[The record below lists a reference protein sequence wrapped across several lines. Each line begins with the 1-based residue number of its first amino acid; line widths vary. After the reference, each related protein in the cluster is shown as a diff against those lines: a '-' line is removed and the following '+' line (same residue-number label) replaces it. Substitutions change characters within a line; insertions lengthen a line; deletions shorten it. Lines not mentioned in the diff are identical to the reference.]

1 MPDEPPVEVIRAA
14 VEAVVPSVD
23 GEPGAAELGVERHVV
38 ESIEAFVPGFVELL
52 ASLLNAYAADVRP
65 GAGFIELDVQERQR
79 VLRAMSLEENPD
91 MRDVVDALLV
101 FTYGGFYSEWTG
113 RDDATGALMS
123 PRAWADTGY
132 HGPVLGHP
140 VYREEG

>member
-1 MPDEPPVEVIRAA
+1 MPDEATIGIVRAA
-14 VEAVVPSVD
+14 VDAIVPSVD
-23 GEPGAAELGVERHVV
+23 GEPGAAALGVDRHVV
-38 ESIEAFVPGFVELL
+38 ESIEAFIPGFVDLL
-52 ASLLNAYAADVRP
+52 ASLLTAYAAEVRP
-65 GAGFIELDVQERQR
+65 GASFTDLDVEERHR

-91 MRDVVDALLV
+91 MQDVVDGLLV

-113 RDDATGALMS
+113 RDDAPGALTP

-140 VYREEG
+140 LYREES